1 MDSPFF
7 ATPVARQGPTSRLLK
22 RRSEKPATPQM
33 EPSFTTTPTGPIRK
47 GNTTNVSF
55 AVPFTSRTYK
65 PSMTMGEQDETVAWE
80 ATRFVTTIS
89 PATVII
95 TNRKLGHDDVR
106 IWFQTLRIIIIKY
119 LIIMRNLRTYLYSKG
134 SLH

>member
-1 MDSPFF
+1 MQRTFLKKNLIFWPEELKYYFQYSCDFETMDSPFF

-65 PSMTMGEQDETVAWE
+65 PSMTMGEQDAWE

-95 TNRKLGHDDVR
+95 ANSH
-106 IWFQTLRIIIIKY
+106 Y
-119 LIIMRNLRTYLYSKG
+119 
-134 SLH
+134 